1 MRERRCHPRVTDQTV
16 IFPDL
21 NSDRS
26 RKFAQL
32 AIWML
37 IAGAVV
43 YGLLEVIRLS
53 WVCDDAFISFRYARN
68 LVNGLGLVFNAGE
81 QVEGYTNFL
90 WTIIMAGGMLLKLD
104 PVPLSMVLGVLS
116 YFATIGIFAFL
127 SWQLRAKENRH
138 HLLVPITAIAL
149 LVHHEFHVYATSGL
163 ETMWTTMLVSL
174 GFALLV
180 LGRSPRFLLSAG
192 IALTAAALSRPDAMI
207 FYVMAILFVAVSSRP
222 IFRSLGL
229 FLLPLAI
236 IYLPYWFMRYSYYGY
251 SFPNTY
257 YAKSADLPYYSQ
269 GIEYLWLYVK
279 TYYVLLLAPVSA
291 LVLLVARFRYW
302 TRFPIED
309 CRARAL
315 VLAVLFAVP
324 YLLYVVRSGGDFMF
338 GRFLI
343 PITPILILL
352 IELLISELLA
362 KARYLIPVGLAIVL
376 AMLLRNNQFAETRMI
391 GYVADEPAFYP
402 DTWREKAE
410 DMGGRMREY
419 FKGTDASVAFKGQY
433 AIYAYYSE
441 VPVAIE
447 ATTGLTDEFIAHQP
461 ITQRGRPGHE
471 KTTPQAYL
479 VSRGVTF
486 MFKGGIAPK
495 SYVDSLTLIDF
506 GDFPAY
512 VVTYHNALMDR
523 LKQYPE
529 VKFTDIRATLD
540 TMISQIPHQPREQ
553 IELWHMFLKS
563 YYFDHNIDSARQQP
577 FLEAL
582 N

>member
-1 MRERRCHPRVTDQTV
+1 M
-16 IFPDL
+16 IFPYL
-21 NSDRS
+21 SSDRTH
-26 RKFAQL
+26 KFAQV

-37 IAGAVV
+37 FAGAVV

-90 WTIIMAGGMLLKLD
+90 WTLIIAGGMLLKLD
-104 PVPLSMVLGVLS
+104 PVPLSMVLGALS
-116 YFATIGIFAFL
+116 YFATIGIFAYL
-127 SWQLRAKENRH
+127 SWQVHAKENRRC
-138 HLLVPITAIAL
+138 LLVPITAMAL
-149 LVHHEFHVYATSGL
+149 LVHHECHVYATGGL

-180 LGRSPRFLLSAG
+180 LGRSPRILLSAG
-192 IALTAAALSRPDAMI
+192 IALIAAALSRPDAMI

-251 SFPNTY
+251 PFPNTY
-257 YAKSADLPYYSQ
+257 YAKSANLPYYSQ
-269 GIEYLWLYVK
+269 GIEYLWLYMK

-291 LVLLVARFRYW
+291 LALLVARFRFW

-309 CRARAL
+309 SRTRAL
-315 VLAVLFAVP
+315 VLAILFAVP
-324 YLLYVVRSGGDFMF
+324 YLLYVIRSGGDFMF

-352 IELLISELLA
+352 IELLIIELLPR
-362 KARYLIPVGLAIVL
+362 ARYLIPVGFVIVMAVL
-376 AMLLRNNQFAETRMI
+376 FRNNQFADNRMI

-402 DTWREKAE
+402 DTWHQRAK
-410 DMGGRMREY
+410 DLGGRMREY
-419 FKGTDASVAFKGQY
+419 FKETDASSAFKGQY

-447 ATTGLTDEFIAHQP
+447 ATTGLTDEFVAHEP

-471 KTTPQAYL
+471 KAAPQAYL

-486 MFKGGIAPK
+486 TFKGGIAPK
-495 SYVDSLTLIDF
+495 SYVDSLTLIDL
-506 GDFPAY
+506 GGLSTY
-512 VVTYHNALMDR
+512 IVTFHNDLMDR
-523 LKQYPE
+523 LKLYPD
-529 VKFTDIRATLD
+529 VKFIDIRQTID
-540 TMISQIPHQPREQ
+540 SMIPQIPHQSHEQ
-553 IELWHMFLKS
+553 VELWYFFLKS
-563 YYFDHNIDSARQQP
+563 YYFDQNIDSSRQRP
-577 FLEAL
+577 FLDAL
-582 N
+582 K